1 MNAHDTDGAAQDDIK
16 LTLYVAGSN
25 RFSREARSNL
35 ASLLE
40 ALDRE
45 VDSEVIDVVQQPELA
60 LSQGI
65 MATPAL
71 IASVRGTRMLFIGDL
86 SEQDKV
92 LGALRSQR

>member
-1 MNAHDTDGAAQDDIK
+1 MNAHGTGSAAADAIK

-25 RFSREARSNL
+25 RFSRQARSNL
-35 ASLLE
+35 VSLLE

-45 VDSEVIDVVQQPELA
+45 VDSEVIDVMQRPELA

-71 IASVRGTRMLFIGDL
+71 IATVHGTRLLFIGDL

-92 LGALRSQR
+92 LGALRAQG

>member
-1 MNAHDTDGAAQDDIK
+1 MKAGAGAGTPAANIK

-25 RFSREARSNL
+25 RYSREARSNL

-40 ALDRE
+40 ALDSE
-45 VDSEVIDVVQQPELA
+45 VDSEVIDVVQRPELA

-71 IASVRGTRMLFIGDL
+71 IASVRGTRLLFIGDL

-92 LGALRSQR
+92 LGALRAQV

>member
-1 MNAHDTDGAAQDDIK
+1 MKAGAGAGTPGDDIK

-25 RFSREARSNL
+25 RYSRQARSNL

-40 ALDRE
+40 TLDSE
-45 VDSEVIDVVQQPELA
+45 VDLEVIDVVQRPELA

-71 IASVRGTRMLFIGDL
+71 IASVRGSRLLFIGDL
-86 SEQDKV
+86 SMQDDV
-92 LGALRSQR
+92 LGALRAKG

>member
-1 MNAHDTDGAAQDDIK
+1 MNAHDTDGAVHDGIK

-25 RFSREARSNL
+25 RFSRQARSNL
-35 ASLLE
+35 TSLLA

-45 VDSEVIDVVQQPELA
+45 VDSEVIDVVQRPEVA

-71 IASVRGTRMLFIGDL
+71 IATVGDTRLLFIGDL

-92 LGALRSQR
+92 LGALRAQG